1 MEKVKQNSFKLIG
14 TVGGVNMERKIRKT
28 DGKAYISGNA
38 EINATIDGKECSYE
52 VSFYA
57 NEMTTDN
64 KPSQLYKTYSELD
77 QFIGKKVEI
86 NGSIR
91 ENRFFSPK
99 GGNMVSAQVLD
110 GRFVKGVSSNTAD
123 EATWELGG
131 FVTSTLVEKKNK
143 DEEIYRYDLMIAQ
156 SNYKEDNISVFTV
169 HGEPEKTNIIKGL
182 NTYQAGDTVILR
194 GVMLFTV
201 TTEEVQVSEGGF
213 GEPIVKTYTNRQKN
227 WYVTGGSQPV
237 QTEAAYTNT
246 EITDFISAYKSRD
259 VQLTEEAANK
269 TTTSSFVEDA
279 PVSAVSK
286 PTTRQTSLI

>member
-28 DGKAYISGNA
+28 DGKAYISGSA
-38 EINATIDGKECSYE
+38 DINAIIDGKECVYE

-77 QFIGKKVEI
+77 QFVGKKVEI
-86 NGSIR
+86 SGSIR

-110 GRFVKGVSSNTAD
+110 GRFVKGVSNNIAD

-156 SNYKEDNISVFTV
+156 SNYKEDNISIFTV
-169 HGEPEKTNIIKGL
+169 HGDPEKTNIIKGL
-182 NTYQAGDTVILR
+182 NTYQAGETVILR

-201 TTEEVQVSEGGF
+201 STEEVKVSEGGF
-213 GEPIVKTYTNRQKN
+213 GEPIVKTYTNKQKN

-237 QTEAAYTNT
+237 QGEAAYTNN

-269 TTTSSFVEDA
+269 TTSIVEEA
-279 PVSAVSK
+279 PVSAVSR